1 MKGSERDSEQI
12 LAMEIR
18 ARSNLADIHLGEPL
32 KSIVGWIKE
41 LEGHLKSFSD
51 RLGRFEKRM
60 KQFESGVEALDEKMK
75 RIEKYAK

>member
-18 ARSNLADIHLGEPL
+18 ARSNLADIHLKEPL

-41 LEGHLKSFSD
+41 LEGHLKLFND
-51 RLGRFEKRM
+51 KMLRFEKRT
-60 KQFESGVEALDEKMK
+60 KQLERGIEAIDEKMK
-75 RIEKYAK
+75 RI